1 MAHEHA
7 PAHRAHPWRGIMVA
21 TALPL
26 RDDRS
31 VDYDAYAEHVAWLIA
46 NGCDGVVPN
55 GSLGEYQ
62 TLTDEERGRV
72 VRTAVEAAGDGARVM
87 PGVSA
92 YGSAESRRWAEQA
105 AEAGAASVLLLPP
118 NAYRADER
126 AVRAHF
132 AEVAAVG
139 LPVVAYN
146 NPLDTKVDLTP
157 DVLARLHGDG
167 SIVAVKEFSGDVR
180 RAYEIAELAPELDL
194 LIGADDVLLELAL
207 AGAVGWIMR
216 LSERPAPQLR
226 HALPGRRRR
235 MISASRSRSTSPFT
249 RSCAGT
255 PRSSSSRRSS
265 SPWTSPDV
273 MGEPPGRPVRRW
285 RPRRTPPCAPRPRR
299 PSPRGTRELRRT
311 TLHPSV
317 RLKGTPCVRVTS
329 STPSTRTPRAC
340 PRA

>member
-7 PAHRAHPWRGIMVA
+7 QAHRAHPWHGIMVA
-21 TALPL
+21 TTLPL

-31 VDYDAYAEHVAWLIA
+31 VDLDAYAEHVAWLIA

-62 TLTDEERGRV
+62 TLTDEERGQV

-105 AEAGAASVLLLPP
+105 AEAGAGSVLLLPP

-126 AVRAHF
+126 AVRAHY

-146 NPLDTKVDLTP
+146 NPIDTKVDLTP
-157 DVLARLHGDG
+157 ELLARLHGDG

-180 RAYEIAELAPELDL
+180 RAYEIAELAPDLDL

-207 AGAVGWIMR
+207 AGAVGWIAGY
-216 LSERPAPQLR
+216 PN
-226 HALPGRRRR
+226 ALP
-235 MISASRSRSTSPFT
+235 
-249 RSCAGT
+249 RSCATLYRAAVAGDLGT
-255 PRSSSSRRSS
+255 ALPLYKSLHPLLRWDSKVEFVQAIKLSM
-265 SPWTSPDV
+265 DLA
-273 MGEPPGRPVRRW
+273 GRHGGAT
-285 RPRRTPPCAPRPRR
+285 RPPRP
-299 PSPRGTRELRRT
+299 PLTPGQGAA
-311 TLHPSV
+311 V
-317 RLKGTPCVRVTS
+317 RAATEKALAEGH
-329 STPSTRTPRAC
+329 A
-340 PRA
+340 